1 MSVYALPYDSK
12 EQLSPHLNAQE
23 LRCKC
28 GGTHNITINTDL
40 IDKIEKLISTIATIK
55 GVSADEVHINV
66 SSANRCK
73 THDINVGGSGWGM
86 HTLGKAMD
94 FQITCDTQAI
104 DARLIACIA
113 QEIGFTGIGRITSS
127 YIHCDIGTLE
137 NHGGMKWL
145 GDEMVKGGTSGSIIR
160 EPQTYWN
167 YYGFK
172 RSDYIKEEPLKE
184 TDPSKQ
190 LQVILNNKG
199 AKLVVDGII
208 GNLTLSELRKY
219 TIEPNDGGELTK
231 WTQQKLKS
239 LGYNIDVNGVANKKM
254 MDAIHKFQKDNNL
267 GEGFYL
273 GGGDWSALLRK

>member
-1 MSVYALPYDSK
+1 MSVYVLPYNSK

-28 GGTHNITINTDL
+28 GGTHNITVNTDL

-55 GVSADEVHINV
+55 GISADEVHINV

-73 THDINVGGSGWGM
+73 MHDINVGGSGWGM

-94 FQITCDTQAI
+94 FQITYDNQAI

-127 YIHCDIGTLE
+127 YIHCDVGTPE

-160 EPQTYWN
+160 EPQTYWD
-167 YYGFK
+167 YYGLK
-172 RSDYIKEEPLKE
+172 RSDYFKAEPLAE
-184 TDPSKQ
+184 ESLEKQ
-190 LQVILNNKG
+190 LQTVLNKMGEN
-199 AKLVVDGII
+199 LVVDGVI
-208 GNLTLSELRKY
+208 GEKTLSALKKHNVQKGEKGEFIKVIQKILNDKGY
-219 TIEPNDGGELTK
+219 DAGTEDGIAGDKTIQAICNAAWDRL
-231 WTQQKLKS
+231 
-239 LGYNIDVNGVANKKM
+239 YN
-254 MDAIHKFQKDNNL
+254 
-267 GEGFYL
+267 
-273 GGGDWSALLRK
+273 